1 MSLRGFVEEKVNIN
15 NIRGIEDI
23 KMIDDDTI
31 KLIGMDNNLKEVVLM
46 SEDKGKTWVE
56 KEIELTDL
64 KKDRIFF

>member
-1 MSLRGFVEEKVNIN
+1 MNIN
-15 NIRGIEDI
+15 NIRDIEDI